1 MRRVQVLFLAVALL
15 LVAAVP
21 AAQSAP
27 RHHRAKKA
35 APPPDQT
42 SPLPNPTGC
51 DGMDPSACLLPFPN
65 DLHTR
70 ADKTTPTGRRIDLS
84 LLGMPRNVAGKP
96 IDPTDWNRADGFSPG
111 SLIVTHVPGMDNAA
125 AFAKTGAPPL
135 KDISASLE
143 KDSPIVLIDAA
154 TGKRRLF
161 WSELDWSIGRGADTD
176 AKRTLLIRPGKNLL
190 EGHRY
195 IVALRKMRDASG
207 KVLEPQATFRAYRD
221 DSPLS
226 NPFDEQ
232 RRAHFEHVFKTLKSA
247 GVAREDLY
255 VAWDFTVASAT
266 SLAGRMLSIRD
277 DAFRRLGDTDLAD
290 MKVAGRAP
298 AFTLSR
304 IVDMTCPIRAA
315 RPEGVP
321 DLPDLV
327 VTDADCGRDT
337 DPRVARD
344 VKGTMDVP
352 CYLTTPACLPAHS
365 HFLLNPV
372 TGKPV
377 RIPGNVMKVDFECMV
392 PKSALAAGAGK
403 SRPVIYGHGLFGG
416 YGEIHQDQLKAMM
429 AEHNTTT
436 CATAWAG
443 MATEDV
449 PNVATIL
456 TDLSSFNTLADRVQ
470 QGMLNFLYLGRL
482 MIHPQGLSTDPAFQT
497 TDGKPLMDLR
507 RLFYDGNSQGG
518 IIGGALAA
526 VAPDYNRAALGV
538 LGMNYSTLL
547 NRSTDFGTGK
557 TPTVIAEPGN
567 PDALADPTDGL
578 EYAYPLYTSYPELG
592 ERQLIFSLMQMLW
605 DRAEPGGYAQHMTDD
620 PYPNTPK
627 HEVLLMA
634 GYGDHQ
640 VSNYTAEVQ
649 ARTIGACVLKKDML
663 PDGRYWGRRAWY
675 GLPSVAECSA
685 KDRGRGTPSVLT
697 VWDGGS
703 RPSPLDN
710 VPQDDSLRDDPHEWV
725 RRTPAARA
733 MKSAF
738 LSLDSRVLDT
748 CGEDTPCLTYNYPFS
763 AATAA
768 MRP

>member
-1 MRRVQVLFLAVALL
+1 MRRARVTLLAVALFL
-15 LVAAVP
+15 AAAP

-27 RHHRAKKA
+27 RHHRSKRA

-51 DGMDPSACLLPFPN
+51 DSIDPSACMLPFPN
-65 DLHTR
+65 DLYTR
-70 ADKTTPTGRRIDLS
+70 ADPTTPTGRRVDFS

-111 SLIVTHVPGMDNAA
+111 SLIVTHVPGLDNAT
-125 AFAKTGAPPL
+125 AFAETGAPPI
-135 KDISASLE
+135 KDISRSLK

-154 TGKRRLF
+154 TGKRQLF
-161 WSELDWSIGRGADTD
+161 WSELDLSIGTGPDTD
-176 AKRTLLIRPGKNLL
+176 AQRSLLIRPGKNLL

-195 IVALRKMRDASG
+195 IVALRDLRDASG
-207 KVLEPQATFRAYRD
+207 KVIPPQPTFKAYRD
-221 DSPLS
+221 DTELS
-226 NPFDEQ
+226 DPFDEQ
-232 RRAHFEHVFKTLKSA
+232 RRAHFESVFKTLKSA
-247 GVAREDLY
+247 GVARDDLY
-255 VAWDFTVASAT
+255 LAWDFTVASST
-266 SLAGRMLSIRD
+266 SLAGRMLAIRD
-277 DAFRRLGDTDLAD
+277 DAFHQLGDDNLAD
-290 MKVAGRAP
+290 MKVAGKAP
-298 AFTLSR
+298 TFTLSR
-304 IVDMTCPIRAA
+304 LVDMTCPVREQ
-315 RPEGVP
+315 RPEGMP

-327 VTDADCGRDT
+327 ITDADCGRDT
-337 DPRVARD
+337 DARVARD

-352 CYLTTPACLPAHS
+352 CYLTTPACVPAHS
-365 HFLLNPV
+365 HFLLNPL
-372 TGKPV
+372 TNLPV
-377 RIPGNVMKVDFECMV
+377 AIPGNVMKVDFECMV

-456 TDLSSFNTLADRVQ
+456 ADVSSFNTLADRAQ

-482 MIHPQGLSTDPAFQT
+482 MIHPQGLSTDAAFQT
-497 TDGKPLMDLR
+497 ADGKPLLDTR

-526 VAPDYNRAALGV
+526 VAPDHNRATLGV

-547 NRSTDFGTGK
+547 TRSTDFGTGK
-557 TPTVIAEPGN
+557 TPPPIADPTN
-567 PDALADPTDGL
+567 PDHLQDPTDGL
-578 EYAYPLYTSYPELG
+578 EYAYPLYTSYPDLG
-592 ERQLIFSLMQMLW
+592 QRQLLFSLMQMLW
-605 DRAEPGGYAQHMTDD
+605 DRAEPNGYAQHMTDD

-627 HEVLLMA
+627 HEIMLMA

-649 ARTIGACVLKKDML
+649 ARTIGACVLKDDML
-663 PDGRYWGRRAWY
+663 PAGRYWGLKRWY
-675 GLPSVAECSA
+675 GLPTVAECT
-685 KDRGRGTPSVLT
+685 KKHKGHGTPSVLT

-703 RPSPLDN
+703 RPSPLGN
-710 VPQDDSLRDDPHEWV
+710 IPQDDSLDDDPHEWV

-738 LSLDSRVLDT
+738 LSIDSRVVDT
-748 CGEDTPCLTYNYPFS
+748 CGDGDACLTYNYPFS

-768 MRP
+768 LRP